1 MEIPDIHVSNITLDT
16 FLIENV
22 NLLDIIL
29 DSLISQYVDENVDTV
44 FPSGGIPAS
53 GPGSE
58 LGITNATPTIAQETV
73 DGKKY
78 ITITSGGDDTLLISS
93 SGVDGENAVTGV
105 TFSVAQTTDSTHAE
119 KSGELVLGAGI
130 FIKKHPPSRVVMH
143 RSVERAVQKVIN
155 RMNLKNESI
164 YSAMASVMTDSAYA
178 FDSTQLSTLLTKYYG
193 YFVDLTKEA
202 DGTSSVWS
210 FVYPVSSG
218 DVTYK
223 TIRLNEDIQKMDK
236 DDVKIKLIFDYLA
249 RPGIFVITFT
259 ENKTGLS
266 HTATIDL
273 NEGGTHQDLTSV
285 KFDEPGTS
293 FLLIN
298 NKDVAVVSDSFRV
311 IDPPDPT
318 PTPSPTVTVTH
329 PTPTPTVSP
338 TVTITEPTP
347 TPTVSP
353 TITISPP
360 FKDITLLYTLET
372 TDDWT
377 TVSLNTDRMSI
388 VDGRNIAG
396 FTIAFH
402 VPDSYNYN
410 TGDDKVKIMAPFD
423 NFSYRYATTGGTYN
437 ILYITGYCTFRG
449 TSQPVPTDS
458 IPVDGVI
465 NIVQIKRSPSD
476 ADVVP
481 VDPAHN
487 KVVGF
492 SNNNYTM
499 WEINSSRSEELR
511 SGFFITDMT
520 GGTFVLNVDTNVT
533 GATGD
538 LLLHVEGID
547 INPDGIDKSGLGDD
561 DGWDVGV
568 ATTDGIEKIHI
579 KRKYDDVKLA
589 ANSVV
594 KIKFKYSRV
603 TSEIRIKKAQ
613 SESKDVV
620 AQYLI
625 PEDVSFSTNVGE
637 ARIRTKYLKDKTLK
651 TFMVITK
658 YDMRDVNLSAEL
670 KSKGWSL
677 NYKYGDD
684 GYTRVLANGPSH
696 TFSENELLFTYTPTV
711 HVFRAAVQQKN
722 YGFVNALNKN
732 VVTMAS
738 ATTVG
743 SGNDEMSGI
752 ERYSWVLNHIHDDTE
767 LPDEESLGQFYV
779 KSDVTFDGRILV
791 NDVVAMVQDLIT
803 DKKEYP
809 STRPLNT
816 FNVKYTLP
824 STITINPGFGLGNVT
839 VNIDDYINITQIL
852 SLVGPEI
859 SKPLY
864 GVGQEEYVKILGS
877 ETSVGGETTIYARV
891 HWKELGTLSSAIGGT
906 GSMFGNIS
914 VSVDFGAYGSRSLSI
929 SPVDARPKGVLALV
943 QLAGEADKYTVYAEG
958 ISKVSYWT
966 NTNSTR
972 TTVDLTG
979 SRKQDFVVPKML
991 YLMTGGFDEPPDY
1004 VVVYAQGYDDYGNP
1018 VGGEAN
1024 HIVVEPTVDDPPVPT
1039 WTHTT
1044 TFTPTPTATAST
1056 SPTPSPT
1063 ITGSPPEGL
1072 VITDVSKPF
1081 GDTDITGMVGAPT
1094 YTIGC
1099 LLYLITGSSIA
1110 LDGSQYL
1117 VVFYSDEMSRVVQY
1131 AQSSTTVIY
1140 TSILHRNTS
1149 QYTPAF
1155 KLFDQKTMTMYDVE
1169 LHADTNGTT
1178 VDNTFKSFTFV
1189 GTKTVTTYMK
1199 LNNPISVTIKGPPV
1213 PTWTHTTTFTPT
1225 PTATASTS
1233 PTPSPTITGSPPE
1246 GLVITDVSKPFG
1258 DTDITGM
1265 VGAPTYT
1272 IGCLLY
1278 LITGSS
1284 IALDGSQYLVVFY
1297 SDEMSRVV
1305 QYAQSSTTV
1314 IYTSILHRNTSQY
1327 TPAFKLFDQ
1336 KTMTMYDVELHA
1348 DTNGTTVDN
1357 TFKSFTFVGTK
1368 TVTTYMK
1375 LNNPISV
1382 TVTGGSFV
1390 MVDKIIGSAD
1400 NTQFELDSDDFHWVS
1415 FPKIVGEGRLVD
1427 QESNMIIPIGKLVEI
1442 IYYDDASSQIV
1453 AAARIPDG
1461 TWTKSD
1467 IIISPHKMYLLK
1479 CKNLIV
1485 KTAGDNKTEYASD
1498 LKKGW
1503 NWVGYPLT
1511 QEYINDLAM
1520 PDYTQVL
1527 SWNYT
1532 NKTADGMIKLPITG
1546 WATPGNAIWTF
1557 KPYHGYYIYVPE
1569 DTKISWPVAGP
1580 VSSGSS
1586 TFNLKEES
1594 TGIEFT
1600 SSGGGGNAKGLKLE
1614 INLETLNPMEFYAGS
1629 NLKYDGTYSV
1639 GAVNYNAVVDRR
1651 SDVDSSAPT
1660 VKILSEDAGSR
1671 YMKMRSI
1678 EVHVDKHV
1686 YLDLGKTDTVQTIT
1700 YAAADEIGP
1709 PTSGE
1714 EAYKKMYVYCAR
1726 GVDGDKKTTKIMI
1739 VNADVD
1745 VRKKLTDGNLK
1756 LELEKSI
1763 YVAAADAA
1771 AGINIDYVKSY
1782 IGTTS
1787 VFSRGYAPENYE
1799 RRKQTVPDPPGRYPI
1814 HGWGF
1819 GLSDLSSVDGGSK
1832 GSYLRFS
1839 IDDGAKV
1846 HEGGVSTTDPDEVV
1860 SRKIYEY
1867 VEEGNVEG
1875 NVDFFSLT

>member
-29 DSLISQYVDENVDTV
+29 NSLISQYVDEDVDVV

-58 LGITNATPTIAQETV
+58 LGIINATPTISQETV

-78 ITITSGGDDTLLISS
+78 ITLTSGGDDTLLISS
-93 SGVDGENAVTGV
+93 SGTGGENAVTGV
-105 TFSVAQTTDSTHAE
+105 TFSVTQTTDSTHAE

-130 FIKKHPPSRVVMH
+130 FVKKHPPSRVVMH
-143 RSVERAVQKVIN
+143 RSVERAVQKVIS

-178 FDSTQLSTLLTKYYG
+178 FDSTQLSTLLKNYYG

-236 DDVKIKLIFDYLA
+236 DDVKIKLNFDYLA

-377 TVSLNTDRMSI
+377 NVSLNTDRMSI
-388 VDGRNIAG
+388 ADGRNIAG

-410 TGDDKVKIMAPFD
+410 TGDDKVKIMTPFD

-449 TSQPVPTDS
+449 TSQPVPNDS
-458 IPVDGVI
+458 IPDDGVI
-465 NIVQIKRSPSD
+465 DIVQISRSSPD
-476 ADVVP
+476 DDVVP
-481 VDPAHN
+481 VDPAQN

-492 SNNNYTM
+492 SNDNYTM

-511 SGFFITDMT
+511 SGFFITDMAED
-520 GGTFVLNVDTNVT
+520 TFVLNVDTNVT

-547 INPDGIDKSGLGDD
+547 INPDGIDKSGLGDV
-561 DGWDVGV
+561 DGWDVGIEKTV
-568 ATTDGIEKIHI
+568 DGIEKIHI

-625 PEDVSFSTNVGE
+625 PEDVSFSTNYEGGVGE

-658 YDMRDVNLSAEL
+658 YEMRDVNLSAEL
-670 KSKGWSL
+670 KSKDWSL

-696 TFSENELLFTYTPTV
+696 TFSENELLFTYTNTV
-711 HVFRAAVQQKN
+711 RVFRAAVQQKN

-738 ATTVG
+738 ATTTVG
-743 SGNDEMSGI
+743 SGDDVMSEL
-752 ERYSWVLNHIHDDTE
+752 ERYSWVLNHIHGDTT
-767 LPDEESLGQFYV
+767 LPGEESLGQFYV

-824 STITINPGFGLGNVT
+824 STITIDLGIFGDKIN
-839 VNIDDYINITQIL
+839 VNIDGYITQIL
-852 SLVGPEI
+852 TLVGTKI
-859 SKPLY
+859 SEPLY
-864 GVGQEEYVKILGS
+864 GVGYEEYVKILGS

-891 HWKELGTLSSAIGGT
+891 HWKELETLSRAIDGS

-914 VSVDFGAYGSRSLSI
+914 VSVDFGTIDFVNVGTRSLII

-943 QLAGEADKYTVYAEG
+943 PLAGEADKYTVYAEG

-972 TTVDLTG
+972 TTVSLSG

-991 YLMTGGFDEPPDY
+991 YRMTVDLDGPSDY
-1004 VVVYAQGYDDYGNP
+1004 VVVYAQGYDDYDNP

-1072 VITDVSKPF
+1072 VITDVSKPY
-1081 GDTDITGMVGAPT
+1081 GDTDTTGMVGAPT

-1099 LLYLITGSSIA
+1099 ILYLITGSSIA

-1117 VVFYSDEMSRVVQY
+1117 VVFYSDEMTRVVQY

-1189 GTKTVTTYMK
+1189 DGITVTTYMK
-1199 LNNPISVTIKGPPV
+1199 LINPIDVTIKGPPV

-1246 GLVITDVSKPFG
+1246 GLVITDVSKPYG
-1258 DTDITGM
+1258 DTDTTGM

-1272 IGCLLY
+1272 IGCILY

-1297 SDEMSRVV
+1297 SDEMTRVV

-1357 TFKSFTFVGTK
+1357 TFKSFTFVDGI

-1453 AAARIPDG
+1453 AAARIPAG

-1485 KTAGDNKTEYASD
+1485 KTAGDNKTEYSSD

-1520 PDYTQVL
+1520 PVNTQVM

-1532 NKTADGMIKLPITG
+1532 NNTVDGMIKLMTG
-1546 WATPGNAIWTF
+1546 WATAGNAIWTF

-1569 DTKISWPVAGP
+1569 DTMISWPVAGP
-1580 VSSGSS
+1580 VSSGYS
-1586 TFNLKEES
+1586 TFNLKVVS
-1594 TGIEFT
+1594 TGIEFRV
-1600 SSGGGGNAKGLKLE
+1600 LELE

-1629 NLKYDGTYSV
+1629 NLKYAETYSV
-1639 GAVNYNAVVDRR
+1639 GAANYNAVVDRR
-1651 SDVDSSAPT
+1651 SDVAEPT
-1660 VKILSEDAGSR
+1660 SKIKSEDYGSR

-1686 YLDLGKTDTVQTIT
+1686 YLDLGKTDTVQKIKL
-1700 YAAADEIGP
+1700 AAADEIGP
-1709 PTSGE
+1709 PTLGE
-1714 EAYKKMYVYCAR
+1714 DAYKEMYVYCAR
-1726 GVDGDKKTTKIMI
+1726 GVDDGNKTTKIMI

-1745 VRKKLTDGNLK
+1745 IRKKLTDGKLTLK
-1756 LELEKSI
+1756 LNSPI
-1763 YVAAADAA
+1763 YVSVADADD
-1771 AGINIDYVKSY
+1771 IKIDYVKSY

-1787 VFSRGYAPENYE
+1787 VFSRGYAPEKYV
-1799 RRKQTVPDPPGRYPI
+1799 RRKQTVPDTPGRYPI

-1819 GLSDLSSVDGGSK
+1819 GLSDLSPVDDGSK

-1839 IDDGAKV
+1839 IDDGAKI
-1846 HEGGVSTTDPDEVV
+1846 HEGGVSSTDTDEVV

>member
-1199 LNNPISVTIKGPPV
+1199 LNNPISVT
-1213 PTWTHTTTFTPT
+1213 
-1225 PTATASTS
+1225 
-1233 PTPSPTITGSPPE
+1233 
-1246 GLVITDVSKPFG
+1246 
-1258 DTDITGM
+1258 
-1265 VGAPTYT
+1265 
-1272 IGCLLY
+1272 
-1278 LITGSS
+1278 
-1284 IALDGSQYLVVFY
+1284 
-1297 SDEMSRVV
+1297 
-1305 QYAQSSTTV
+1305 
-1314 IYTSILHRNTSQY
+1314 
-1327 TPAFKLFDQ
+1327 
-1336 KTMTMYDVELHA
+1336 
-1348 DTNGTTVDN
+1348 
-1357 TFKSFTFVGTK
+1357 
-1368 TVTTYMK
+1368 
-1375 LNNPISV
+1375 
-1382 TVTGGSFV
+1382 VTGGSFV